1 MSGGSSGRR
10 YSSRNKAIA
19 VLKLSSL
26 FMPERKKVAP
36 TASRMPNSSSGIG
49 KRAAELR
56 SLSSRAI
63 RPASRDCGSRAK
75 VVIGKSSRKG
85 RPPVRQADARGAG
98 RGNGAG
104 CKPDAAADGEG
115 SALDRGQRAAG
126 DLGADAHRH
135 AEPGVGLRVLPGRA
149 GAGRR
154 RGLAIVLAGFGDAET
169 LFGRLLRLDLGGEQ
183 QRRAERGSDGER
195 GLHVDLLGI

>member
-1 MSGGSSGRR
+1 MSGGSGGRR
-10 YSSRNKAIA
+10 YPSRNKAIA
-19 VLKLSSL
+19 VLNLSSL

-36 TASRMPNSSSGIG
+36 TASRMPNSSSDIG

-63 RPASRDCGSRAK
+63 RPASRDCGSREK

-126 DLGADAHRH
+126 DLAADALGPTGPR
-135 AEPGVGLRVLPGRA
+135 GGLRRLPGPAR
-149 GAGRR
+149 AGRR
-154 RGLAIVLAGFGDAET
+154 GGLASGLAGLCGA
-169 LFGRLLRLDLGGEQ
+169 Q
-183 QRRAERGSDGER
+183 
-195 GLHVDLLGI
+195 